1 MELKILESVKD
12 IPNSIEIEDYTI
24 KMVVI
29 GDTNVG
35 KSNIISRFVDN
46 KFEISTKTTVG
57 VELSVKTFKISDKV
71 VKVNLW
77 DTAGQ
82 ERFKSITS
90 AFYKGARGA
99 LIVYDTTNIS
109 SFNSVEK
116 WYKEIKEFG
125 DKNIIAILVGN
136 KCDLIEKRQVDKE
149 QATILSKNLKIPF
162 LETSAADSTNIELAF
177 KQTINGIKKIKQ
189 KFS

>member
-12 IPNSIEIEDYTI
+12 MPNSIEVEDYTI
-24 KMVVI
+24 KMVII

-46 KFEISTKTTVG
+46 KFETNSKTTVG
-57 VELSVKTFKISDKV
+57 VELSVKTFKICDKV
-71 VKVNLW
+71 VKVNIW

-90 AFYKGARGA
+90 AFYKGAKGA
-99 LIVYDTTNIS
+99 LIVFDSTNMS

-116 WYKEIKEFG
+116 WYNEIREFG

-136 KCDLIEKRQVDKE
+136 KCDLSEKRQVDKE
-149 QATILSKNLKIPF
+149 QGLNLSKNLKIPF
-162 LETSAADSTNIELAF
+162 LETSAAESTNVELAF
-177 KQTINGIKKIKQ
+177 KQTINGI
-189 KFS
+189 

>member
-1 MELKILESVKD
+1 MELKILESVID
-12 IPNSIEIEDYTI
+12 MPNSIEVEDYTI
-24 KMVVI
+24 KMVII

-46 KFEISTKTTVG
+46 KFETNSKTTVG

-71 VKVNLW
+71 VKVNIW

-99 LIVYDTTNIS
+99 LIVYDSTNMS

-116 WYKEIKEFG
+116 WYNEIREFG
-125 DKNIIAILVGN
+125 DKNIISILVGN
-136 KCDLIEKRQVDKE
+136 KCDLTEKRQVDKE
-149 QATILSKNLKIPF
+149 QATNLSKNLKIPF
-162 LETSAADSTNIELAF
+162 LETSAADSTNVELAF
-177 KQTINGIKKIKQ
+177 KQTINGI
-189 KFS
+189 